1 MKNTLSWN
9 ITSEQ
14 RNQKILL
21 VDDSAD
27 SLRLLQ
33 VTLKLKGYN
42 VIIAN
47 SGAEALLKIA
57 ESPPDLV
64 LLDVV
69 MPDMDGY
76 EVTRQIKHNSNLPF
90 IPILLVTGSEKS
102 SVVKGLDAGA
112 DEFICKPVDKKE
124 LLARVRALLRL
135 KHSMDEQLFLSQRR
149 EDFVTRLTHDLRTP
163 LIAADQFLKLLQR
176 GVFGNTLSAMRES
189 LEQMAQSNQTLL
201 SMVDTLLEV
210 YQYEAGGKTLDFFVV
225 DLWELCQQV
234 VQELMPLADV
244 KHLTL
249 KAVLT
254 KGTEASL
261 VRVRGDRLELR
272 RLLTNLVGNA
282 IRFSDAGS
290 VEVRLNSTVQGVTIE
305 VEDTGI
311 GMNPEE
317 QLLLFDRFRQGKH
330 QRRGN
335 GLGLYLSRQIVEA
348 HQGNISVSS
357 TVGKGS
363 IFTVY
368 LPIRIQESG
377 VRIQN
382 KFCTSGDSAA

>member
-9 ITSEQ
+9 ITSQQ

-42 VIIAN
+42 VIIAD
-47 SGAEALLKIA
+47 SGAEALVKIA

-254 KGTEASL
+254 KDTEASL

-335 GLGLYLSRQIVEA
+335 GLGLYPTFRT
-348 HQGNISVSS
+348 HNCH
-357 TVGKGS
+357 TPKKR
-363 IFTVY
+363 VY
-368 LPIRIQESG
+368 L
-377 VRIQN
+377 V
-382 KFCTSGDSAA
+382 

>member
-9 ITSEQ
+9 ITSQQ
-14 RNQKILL
+14 RNQRILL

-42 VIIAN
+42 VIIAD

-112 DEFICKPVDKKE
+112 DEFIRKPVDKKE

-210 YQYEAGGKTLDFFVV
+210 YQYEAGGKTLDLFVV

-234 VQELMPLADV
+234 VQELMPLANV

-368 LPIRIQESG
+368 LPVETAYS
-377 VRIQN
+377 
-382 KFCTSGDSAA
+382 KMLSA

>member
-1 MKNTLSWN
+1 MNTLSWN

-14 RNQKILL
+14 RNQRILL

-42 VIIAN
+42 VIIAD
-47 SGAEALLKIA
+47 SGAEALVKIA

-261 VRVRGDRLELR
+261 VRVKGDRLELR

-368 LPIRIQESG
+368 LPVQTAYS
-377 VRIQN
+377 N
-382 KFCTSGDSAA
+382 MLSA

>member
-1 MKNTLSWN
+1 
-9 ITSEQ
+9 
-14 RNQKILL
+14 
-21 VDDSAD
+21 
-27 SLRLLQ
+27 
-33 VTLKLKGYN
+33 
-42 VIIAN
+42 
-47 SGAEALLKIA
+47 
-57 ESPPDLV
+57 
-64 LLDVV
+64 
-69 MPDMDGY
+69 
-76 EVTRQIKHNSNLPF
+76 
-90 IPILLVTGSEKS
+90 
-102 SVVKGLDAGA
+102 
-112 DEFICKPVDKKE
+112 
-124 LLARVRALLRL
+124 
-135 KHSMDEQLFLSQRR
+135 
-149 EDFVTRLTHDLRTP
+149 
-163 LIAADQFLKLLQR
+163 
-176 GVFGNTLSAMRES
+176 MRES

-261 VRVRGDRLELR
+261 VRVKGDRLELR
-272 RLLTNLVGNA
+272 RLITNLVGNA
-282 IRFSDAGS
+282 ICFSDAGS

-368 LPIRIQESG
+368 LPVQTAYS
-377 VRIQN
+377 
-382 KFCTSGDSAA
+382 KMLSA

>member
-1 MKNTLSWN
+1 MNTFSWN
-9 ITSEQ
+9 ITSEE
-14 RNQKILL
+14 RNQRILL
-21 VDDSAD
+21 VDDSVD
-27 SLRLLQ
+27 SLRLMQ

-42 VIIAN
+42 VTIAD
-47 SGAEALLKIA
+47 SGAEALVQIA
-57 ESPPDLV
+57 ESPPHLV

-112 DEFICKPVDKKE
+112 DEFIRKPVDKEE

-163 LIAADQFLKLLQR
+163 LIAADQFLKLLQT

-189 LEQMAQSNQTLL
+189 LEQMAESNQTLL

-244 KHLTL
+244 KQLTL

-254 KGTEASL
+254 EGTEASL
-261 VRVRGDRLELR
+261 TRVRGDRLELR
-272 RLLTNLVGNA
+272 RLFTNLVGNA

-290 VEVRLNSTVQGVTIE
+290 VEVRLNSTVEGVTIE

-311 GMNPEE
+311 GMSQEE

-368 LPIRIQESG
+368 LPVQTAYS
-377 VRIQN
+377 
-382 KFCTSGDSAA
+382 KMLSA

>member
-1 MKNTLSWN
+1 MNTFSWN
-9 ITSEQ
+9 TTSEE
-14 RNQKILL
+14 RNQRIML

-42 VIIAN
+42 VTIAD
-47 SGAEALLKIA
+47 SGAEALVQIA

-90 IPILLVTGSEKS
+90 IPILLVTASEKS

-112 DEFICKPVDKKE
+112 DEFIRKPIDKKE

-135 KHSMDEQLFLSQRR
+135 KHSMDEQLFFIQRR

-189 LEQMAQSNQTLL
+189 LEQMAQSNQNLL

-210 YQYEAGGKTLDFFVV
+210 YQYEAGAKTLDFFVV

-244 KHLTL
+244 KQLTL
-249 KAVLT
+249 KAILT

-261 VRVRGDRLELR
+261 ARVRGDRLELR
-272 RLLTNLVGNA
+272 RLITNLVGNA

-290 VEVRLNSTVQGVTIE
+290 VEVRLNSTLQGVTIE

-368 LPIRIQESG
+368 LPVQTAYS
-377 VRIQN
+377 
-382 KFCTSGDSAA
+382 KMLSA

>member
-14 RNQKILL
+14 RNQRILL

-42 VIIAN
+42 AIIAN
-47 SGAEALLKIA
+47 SGAEALVKIA

-112 DEFICKPVDKKE
+112 DEFIRKPVDKKE

-135 KHSMDEQLFLSQRR
+135 KHSMDEQLFLIQRR

-261 VRVRGDRLELR
+261 VRVKGDRLELR

-290 VEVRLNSTVQGVTIE
+290 VEVRLNSTLQGVTIE

-357 TVGKGS
+357 TVGKGT

-368 LPIRIQESG
+368 LPVQTAYLEMLS
-377 VRIQN
+377 V
-382 KFCTSGDSAA
+382 

>member
-9 ITSEQ
+9 ITSEE
-14 RNQKILL
+14 RNQKILV

-57 ESPPDLV
+57 EYPPDLV

-112 DEFICKPVDKKE
+112 DEFIRKPVDKKE

-261 VRVRGDRLELR
+261 VRVKGDRLELR

-368 LPIRIQESG
+368 LPVETAYS
-377 VRIQN
+377 
-382 KFCTSGDSAA
+382 KMLSA

>member
-42 VIIAN
+42 VSIADN
-47 SGAEALLKIA
+47 GAEALVKIA

-112 DEFICKPVDKKE
+112 DEFIRKPVDKKE

-135 KHSMDEQLFLSQRR
+135 KHSMDEQLFLIQRR

-210 YQYEAGGKTLDFFVV
+210 YQYEAGGKTLDFFAV

-261 VRVRGDRLELR
+261 VRIRGDRLELR

-290 VEVRLNSTVQGVTIE
+290 VEIRLNSTVQGVTIE
-305 VEDTGI
+305 IEDTGI

-357 TVGKGS
+357 TVGKGT

-368 LPIRIQESG
+368 LPVETAYS
-377 VRIQN
+377 
-382 KFCTSGDSAA
+382 KMLSA

>member
-9 ITSEQ
+9 ITSEE
-14 RNQKILL
+14 RNQRILL

-42 VIIAN
+42 VIIAD
-47 SGAEALLKIA
+47 SGAEALVKIA

-112 DEFICKPVDKKE
+112 DEFIRKPVDKKE

-135 KHSMDEQLFLSQRR
+135 KHSMDEQLFLIQRR

-234 VQELMPLADV
+234 VQELMPLANV
-244 KHLTL
+244 KHLSL

-261 VRVRGDRLELR
+261 VRVKGDRLELR

-290 VEVRLNSTVQGVTIE
+290 VEVRLNSTLQGVTIE

-368 LPIRIQESG
+368 LPVQTAYS
-377 VRIQN
+377 
-382 KFCTSGDSAA
+382 KMLSA

>member
-1 MKNTLSWN
+1 MNTLSWN

-14 RNQKILL
+14 RNQRILL

-42 VIIAN
+42 VIIAD
-47 SGAEALLKIA
+47 SGAEALVKIA

-234 VQELMPLADV
+234 VQELMPLANV

-254 KGTEASL
+254 EGTEASL
-261 VRVRGDRLELR
+261 VRVKGDRLELR

-368 LPIRIQESG
+368 LPVTTAYS
-377 VRIQN
+377 
-382 KFCTSGDSAA
+382 KMLSA

>member
-14 RNQKILL
+14 RNQRILL

-42 VIIAN
+42 VIIAD
-47 SGAEALLKIA
+47 SGAEALVKIA

-135 KHSMDEQLFLSQRR
+135 KHSMDEQLFLIQRR

-234 VQELMPLADV
+234 VQELMPLANV
-244 KHLTL
+244 KQLTL
-249 KAVLT
+249 KAALT
-254 KGTEASL
+254 EDTEASL
-261 VRVRGDRLELR
+261 ARVRGDRLELR

-290 VEVRLNSTVQGVTIE
+290 VEIRLNSTVQGVTIE

-368 LPIRIQESG
+368 LPVQTAYS
-377 VRIQN
+377 
-382 KFCTSGDSAA
+382 KMLSA

>member
-42 VIIAN
+42 VIIAD
-47 SGAEALLKIA
+47 SGAEALVKIA

-261 VRVRGDRLELR
+261 VRVKGDRLELR

-290 VEVRLNSTVQGVTIE
+290 VEIRLNSTVQGVTIE

-363 IFTVY
+363 IFTVN
-368 LPIRIQESG
+368 LPVQTAYSEML
-377 VRIQN
+377 
-382 KFCTSGDSAA
+382 SA

>member
-1 MKNTLSWN
+1 MNTLSWN

-14 RNQKILL
+14 RNQRILL

-42 VIIAN
+42 VIIAD
-47 SGAEALLKIA
+47 SGAEALVKIA

-368 LPIRIQESG
+368 LPVQTAYS
-377 VRIQN
+377 N
-382 KFCTSGDSAA
+382 MLSA

>member
-1 MKNTLSWN
+1 MNTLSWN

-42 VIIAN
+42 VIIAD
-47 SGAEALLKIA
+47 SGVEALVKIA

-69 MPDMDGY
+69 MPEMDGY

-112 DEFICKPVDKKE
+112 DEFIRKPVDKKE

-189 LEQMAQSNQTLL
+189 LKQMAQSNQTLL

-244 KHLTL
+244 KQLTL

-261 VRVRGDRLELR
+261 ARVRGDRLELR
-272 RLLTNLVGNA
+272 RLLANLVGNA

-290 VEVRLNSTVQGVTIE
+290 IEVRLNSTVQGVTIE

-368 LPIRIQESG
+368 LPVQTGYSEML
-377 VRIQN
+377 
-382 KFCTSGDSAA
+382 SA

>member
-14 RNQKILL
+14 RNQRILL

-42 VIIAN
+42 VIIAD
-47 SGAEALLKIA
+47 SGAEALVKIA

-112 DEFICKPVDKKE
+112 DEFIRKPVDKKE

-135 KHSMDEQLFLSQRR
+135 KHSMDEQLFLIQRR

-234 VQELMPLADV
+234 VQELMPLANV

-261 VRVRGDRLELR
+261 VRVKGDRLELR

-368 LPIRIQESG
+368 LPVPTAYSEML
-377 VRIQN
+377 
-382 KFCTSGDSAA
+382 SA

>member
-14 RNQKILL
+14 KNQRILL

-42 VIIAN
+42 VTIAD
-47 SGAEALLKIA
+47 SGAEALVKIA

-76 EVTRQIKHNSNLPF
+76 EVTQQIKHNSNLPF
-90 IPILLVTGSEKS
+90 IPILLVTGYEKS

-112 DEFICKPVDKKE
+112 DEFIRKPVDKKE
-124 LLARVRALLRL
+124 LLSRVRALLRL
-135 KHSMDEQLFLSQRR
+135 KHSMNEQLFLSQRR
-149 EDFVTRLTHDLRTP
+149 EDYVTRLTHDLRTP

-244 KHLTL
+244 KDLTL

-261 VRVRGDRLELR
+261 VRVKGDRLELR

-305 VEDTGI
+305 IEDTGI

-348 HQGNISVSS
+348 HQGNISVLS

-368 LPIRIQESG
+368 LPIRSQESG

-382 KFCTSGDSAA
+382 EFCTSGG

>member
-1 MKNTLSWN
+1 MNTLSWN

-14 RNQKILL
+14 RNQRILL

-47 SGAEALLKIA
+47 SGAEALVKIA

-112 DEFICKPVDKKE
+112 DEFIRKPVDKKE

-254 KGTEASL
+254 EGTEASL

-282 IRFSDAGS
+282 IRFSDAGL

-368 LPIRIQESG
+368 LPVQTAYSEML
-377 VRIQN
+377 
-382 KFCTSGDSAA
+382 SA

>member
-42 VIIAN
+42 VIIAD
-47 SGAEALLKIA
+47 SGAEALVKIA

-135 KHSMDEQLFLSQRR
+135 KHSMDEQLFLIQRR

-163 LIAADQFLKLLQR
+163 LIAADQFLKLLQK

-254 KGTEASL
+254 KDTEASL

-272 RLLTNLVGNA
+272 RLMTNLVGNA

-368 LPIRIQESG
+368 LPVQTAYS
-377 VRIQN
+377 
-382 KFCTSGDSAA
+382 KMLSA

>member
-14 RNQKILL
+14 RNQRILL

-42 VIIAN
+42 VIIAD
-47 SGAEALLKIA
+47 SGAEALVKIA

-135 KHSMDEQLFLSQRR
+135 KHSMDEQLFLIQRR

-189 LEQMAQSNQTLL
+189 LEQMAQSNQNLL

-210 YQYEAGGKTLDFFVV
+210 YQYEAGGKTLDFFIV

-234 VQELMPLADV
+234 VQELMPLANA

-254 KGTEASL
+254 EGTEASL
-261 VRVRGDRLELR
+261 ARVRGDRLELR

-290 VEVRLNSTVQGVTIE
+290 VEVRLNSTIQGVTIE

-335 GLGLYLSRQIVEA
+335 GLGLYLSHQIVEA
-348 HQGNISVSS
+348 HQGNISVLS

-368 LPIRIQESG
+368 LPVQTAYSEML
-377 VRIQN
+377 
-382 KFCTSGDSAA
+382 SA

>member
-9 ITSEQ
+9 ITSQQ
-14 RNQKILL
+14 RNQRILL

-42 VIIAN
+42 VIIAD
-47 SGAEALLKIA
+47 SGAEALVKIA

-112 DEFICKPVDKKE
+112 DEFIRKPVDKKE

-135 KHSMDEQLFLSQRR
+135 KHSMDEQLFLIQRR

-290 VEVRLNSTVQGVTIE
+290 VEIRLNSTVQGVTIE

-368 LPIRIQESG
+368 LPVQTAYS
-377 VRIQN
+377 
-382 KFCTSGDSAA
+382 KMLSA

>member
-14 RNQKILL
+14 RNQRILL

-42 VIIAN
+42 VIIAD
-47 SGAEALLKIA
+47 SGAEALVKIA

-112 DEFICKPVDKKE
+112 DEFIRKPIDKKE

-135 KHSMDEQLFLSQRR
+135 KHSMDEQLFLIQRR

-176 GVFGNTLSAMRES
+176 GVFGNTLSAMHES

-261 VRVRGDRLELR
+261 VRVKGDRLELR

-290 VEVRLNSTVQGVTIE
+290 VEVRLNSTVQGITIE

-368 LPIRIQESG
+368 LPVQTPYS
-377 VRIQN
+377 
-382 KFCTSGDSAA
+382 KMLSA

>member
-9 ITSEQ
+9 ITSQQ

-42 VIIAN
+42 VTIAD
-47 SGAEALLKIA
+47 SGAEALVKIA

-112 DEFICKPVDKKE
+112 DEFIRKPVDKKE

-135 KHSMDEQLFLSQRR
+135 KHSMDEQLFLIQRR
-149 EDFVTRLTHDLRTP
+149 EDFVTHLTHDLRTP

-261 VRVRGDRLELR
+261 VRVKGDRLELR
-272 RLLTNLVGNA
+272 RLITNLVGNA

-348 HQGNISVSS
+348 HQGNIYVSS

-363 IFTVY
+363 IFTVN
-368 LPIRIQESG
+368 LPLQTAYS
-377 VRIQN
+377 
-382 KFCTSGDSAA
+382 KMLSA

>member
-1 MKNTLSWN
+1 MNTFSWN
-9 ITSEQ
+9 ITSEE
-14 RNQKILL
+14 RNKRILL

-33 VTLKLKGYN
+33 ITLKLKGYN
-42 VIIAN
+42 VTIAD
-47 SGAEALLKIA
+47 SGAEALVQIA
-57 ESPPDLV
+57 QSPPDLV

-112 DEFICKPVDKKE
+112 DEFIRKPVDKKE

-135 KHSMDEQLFLSQRR
+135 KHSMDEQLFLIQRR

-244 KHLTL
+244 KQLTL

-261 VRVRGDRLELR
+261 ARVRGDRLELR

-368 LPIRIQESG
+368 LPVQTAYLEML
-377 VRIQN
+377 
-382 KFCTSGDSAA
+382 SA

>member
-1 MKNTLSWN
+1 MNTLSWN

-14 RNQKILL
+14 RDQRILL

-42 VIIAN
+42 VTIAD
-47 SGAEALLKIA
+47 SGAEALVQIA
-57 ESPPDLV
+57 ESPPDLI

-112 DEFICKPVDKKE
+112 DEFIRKLVDKKE
-124 LLARVRALLRL
+124 LLARMRALLRL
-135 KHSMDEQLFLSQRR
+135 KHSMDEQLFLIQRR

-234 VQELMPLADV
+234 VQELMPLANV

-249 KAVLT
+249 KAVFT
-254 KGTEASL
+254 ERTEASL
-261 VRVRGDRLELR
+261 ARVRGDRLELR
-272 RLLTNLVGNA
+272 RLFTNLVGNA

-290 VEVRLNSTVQGVTIE
+290 VEVRLNSTVQGVMIE

-317 QLLLFDRFRQGKH
+317 QLLLFHRFRQGKH

-368 LPIRIQESG
+368 LPIRIQESEFRINS
-377 VRIQN
+377 VRVA
-382 KFCTSGDSAA
+382 DSAA

>member
-1 MKNTLSWN
+1 MNTLSWN

-14 RNQKILL
+14 RNQRILL

-42 VIIAN
+42 VIIAD
-47 SGAEALLKIA
+47 SGAEALVKIA

-261 VRVRGDRLELR
+261 VRVKGDRLELR

-368 LPIRIQESG
+368 LPVATAYS
-377 VRIQN
+377 
-382 KFCTSGDSAA
+382 KMLSA

>member
-9 ITSEQ
+9 ITSQQ
-14 RNQKILL
+14 RNQRILL

-42 VIIAN
+42 VIIAD

-112 DEFICKPVDKKE
+112 DEFIRKPVDKKE

-254 KGTEASL
+254 EGTEASL
-261 VRVRGDRLELR
+261 LRVRGDRLELR

-282 IRFSDAGS
+282 IRFSDTGS
-290 VEVRLNSTVQGVTIE
+290 VEVRLNSTGQGVTIE

-368 LPIRIQESG
+368 LPVQTAYS
-377 VRIQN
+377 
-382 KFCTSGDSAA
+382 KMLSA

>member
-1 MKNTLSWN
+1 MNTLSWN

-14 RNQKILL
+14 RNQRILL

-42 VIIAN
+42 VIIAD
-47 SGAEALLKIA
+47 SGAEALVKIA

-64 LLDVV
+64 VLDVV

-112 DEFICKPVDKKE
+112 DEFIRKPVDKKE

-135 KHSMDEQLFLSQRR
+135 KHSMDEQLFLIQRR

-290 VEVRLNSTVQGVTIE
+290 VEIRLNSTVQGVTIE

-368 LPIRIQESG
+368 LPVETAYS
-377 VRIQN
+377 
-382 KFCTSGDSAA
+382 KMLSA

>member
-9 ITSEQ
+9 ITSQQ
-14 RNQKILL
+14 RNQRILL

-42 VIIAN
+42 VIIAD

-112 DEFICKPVDKKE
+112 DEFIRKPVDKKE

-135 KHSMDEQLFLSQRR
+135 KHSMDEQLLLIQRR

-290 VEVRLNSTVQGVTIE
+290 VEIRLNSTVQGVTIE

-368 LPIRIQESG
+368 LPVQTAYS
-377 VRIQN
+377 
-382 KFCTSGDSAA
+382 KMLSA

>member
-14 RNQKILL
+14 RNQRILL

-42 VIIAN
+42 AIIAN
-47 SGAEALLKIA
+47 SGAEALVKIA

-135 KHSMDEQLFLSQRR
+135 KHSMDEQLFLIQRR

-234 VQELMPLADV
+234 VQELMPLANV

-290 VEVRLNSTVQGVTIE
+290 VEVRLNSTVQGITIE

-368 LPIRIQESG
+368 LPVQTAYS
-377 VRIQN
+377 
-382 KFCTSGDSAA
+382 KMLSA

>member
-9 ITSEQ
+9 ITSDQ
-14 RNQKILL
+14 RNQRILL

-42 VIIAN
+42 VIIAD
-47 SGAEALLKIA
+47 SGAEALVKIA

-135 KHSMDEQLFLSQRR
+135 KHSMDEQLFLIQRR

-254 KGTEASL
+254 KDTEASL
-261 VRVRGDRLELR
+261 VRVKGDRLELR

-348 HQGNISVSS
+348 HQGDISVSS

-368 LPIRIQESG
+368 LPVATAYS
-377 VRIQN
+377 
-382 KFCTSGDSAA
+382 KMLSA

>member
-1 MKNTLSWN
+1 MNTFSWN
-9 ITSEQ
+9 TTSEE
-14 RNQKILL
+14 RNQRIML

-42 VIIAN
+42 VTIAD
-47 SGAEALLKIA
+47 SGAEALVKIA

-64 LLDVV
+64 VLDVV

-76 EVTRQIKHNSNLPF
+76 EVTWQIKHNSNLPF

-112 DEFICKPVDKKE
+112 DEFIRKPVDKKE

-135 KHSMDEQLFLSQRR
+135 KHSMDEQLFLIQRR

-189 LEQMAQSNQTLL
+189 LEQMAQSNQNLL

-261 VRVRGDRLELR
+261 ARVRGDRLELR
-272 RLLTNLVGNA
+272 RLITNLVGNA

-290 VEVRLNSTVQGVTIE
+290 VEVRLNSTLQGVTIE

-368 LPIRIQESG
+368 LPVETAYS
-377 VRIQN
+377 
-382 KFCTSGDSAA
+382 KMLSA

>member
-14 RNQKILL
+14 RNQRILL

-42 VIIAN
+42 VIIAD

-261 VRVRGDRLELR
+261 VRVKGDRLELR
-272 RLLTNLVGNA
+272 RLITNLVGNA

-368 LPIRIQESG
+368 LPMQTAYS
-377 VRIQN
+377 
-382 KFCTSGDSAA
+382 KMLSA

>member
-9 ITSEQ
+9 TTSEERKQ
-14 RNQKILL
+14 RILL
-21 VDDSAD
+21 VDDSVD

-42 VIIAN
+42 VIIAD
-47 SGAEALLKIA
+47 SGAEALVKIA

-69 MPDMDGY
+69 MPDIDGY

-135 KHSMDEQLFLSQRR
+135 KHSMDEQLFLIQRR

-261 VRVRGDRLELR
+261 VRVKGDRLELR
-272 RLLTNLVGNA
+272 RLITNLVGNA

-290 VEVRLNSTVQGVTIE
+290 VEVRLNSTVQGVMIE

-357 TVGKGS
+357 TIGKGS

-368 LPIRIQESG
+368 LPVQTAYSEML
-377 VRIQN
+377 
-382 KFCTSGDSAA
+382 SA

>member
-14 RNQKILL
+14 RNQRILL

-42 VIIAN
+42 VIIAE
-47 SGAEALLKIA
+47 SGAEALVKIA
-57 ESPPDLV
+57 EYPPDLV

-135 KHSMDEQLFLSQRR
+135 KHSMDEQLFLIQRR

-234 VQELMPLADV
+234 VQELMPLANV

-254 KGTEASL
+254 EGTEASL
-261 VRVRGDRLELR
+261 ARVKGDRLELR

-290 VEVRLNSTVQGVTIE
+290 IEVRLNSTVQGVTIE
-305 VEDTGI
+305 VEDSGI

-368 LPIRIQESG
+368 LPVQTAYSEML
-377 VRIQN
+377 
-382 KFCTSGDSAA
+382 SA

>member
-14 RNQKILL
+14 RNQRILL

-42 VIIAN
+42 VIIAD
-47 SGAEALLKIA
+47 SGAEALVKIA

-254 KGTEASL
+254 KDTEASL
-261 VRVRGDRLELR
+261 VRVKGDRLELR

-290 VEVRLNSTVQGVTIE
+290 VEIRLNSTVQGVTIE

-368 LPIRIQESG
+368 LPVQTAYS
-377 VRIQN
+377 
-382 KFCTSGDSAA
+382 KMLSA

>member
-14 RNQKILL
+14 RNQRIML

-42 VIIAN
+42 VTIAD
-47 SGAEALLKIA
+47 SGAEALVQIA
-57 ESPPDLV
+57 ESPPDLI

-90 IPILLVTGSEKS
+90 IPILLVTGFEKS

-135 KHSMDEQLFLSQRR
+135 KHSMDEQLFLIQRR

-244 KHLTL
+244 KQLTL
-249 KAVLT
+249 KAVLK
-254 KGTEASL
+254 KGTETSL
-261 VRVRGDRLELR
+261 ARVRGDRLELR

-348 HQGNISVSS
+348 HQGDISVSS

-368 LPIRIQESG
+368 LPVETAYSEML
-377 VRIQN
+377 
-382 KFCTSGDSAA
+382 SA

>member
-1 MKNTLSWN
+1 MNTFSWN
-9 ITSEQ
+9 ITSEE
-14 RNQKILL
+14 RNQRILL

-42 VIIAN
+42 VTIAD
-47 SGAEALLKIA
+47 SGAEALVQIA

-112 DEFICKPVDKKE
+112 DEFIRKPVDKKE

-135 KHSMDEQLFLSQRR
+135 KHSMDEQLFLIQRR

-189 LEQMAQSNQTLL
+189 LEQMAQSNQNLL

-244 KHLTL
+244 KQLTL

-254 KGTEASL
+254 EGTEASL

-368 LPIRIQESG
+368 LPVQTAYL
-377 VRIQN
+377 
-382 KFCTSGDSAA
+382 KMLSA

>member
-42 VIIAN
+42 VIIAD
-47 SGAEALLKIA
+47 SGAEALVQIA

-64 LLDVV
+64 VLDVV
-69 MPDMDGY
+69 MPEMDGY

-112 DEFICKPVDKKE
+112 DEFIRKPVDKKE

-234 VQELMPLADV
+234 VQELMPLANV

-261 VRVRGDRLELR
+261 VRVKGDRLELR
-272 RLLTNLVGNA
+272 RLITNLVGNA

-348 HQGNISVSS
+348 HQGNIYVSS

-368 LPIRIQESG
+368 LPMQTAYS
-377 VRIQN
+377 
-382 KFCTSGDSAA
+382 KMLSA